1 MHLVL
6 DAVSN
11 GGEGGGEPMTS
22 VRGGAAEA
30 AAAADAEEG
39 RLSRLL
45 GGSALAVTLSSH
57 SSWQPAYS
65 RVGMHAAGADIYV
78 AAGGCTRLLLL
89 SDPTGASRLRAH
101 ARAAPLATAR
111 AALRVRPIA
120 LLDATV
126 RSCLPASPL

>member
-11 GGEGGGEPMTS
+11 GGGGGGEPMTS
-22 VRGGAAEA
+22 LRGGAAA
-30 AAAADAEEG
+30 AAAAAVGEG

-45 GGSALAVTLSSH
+45 GGNALAVTLSSH

-78 AAGGCTRLLLL
+78 AAGSCTRLLLL